1 MVSNALAFDTH
12 RFVKRMTAVGMPVQQ
27 AEALAESQVDL
38 LNTNLATKNELA
50 KIEATL
56 KVEIAK
62 TETALRAEIA
72 KTNAEIAKTE
82 TALKA
87 DIAKIEATLKVE
99 IAKTR
104 AEIAN
109 TEAHLIKWM
118 VGLTMGS
125 AGVMVALFS
134 FFLR

>member
-1 MVSNALAFDTH
+1 MASNALAFDTH

-62 TETALRAEIA
+62 TETALRAEIV

-82 TALKA
+82 TALRA
-87 DIAKIEATLKVE
+87 DIAKTNAEIANTEATLR
-99 IAKTR
+99 T
-104 AEIAN
+104 EIAN

>member
-1 MVSNALAFDTH
+1 MVSDAIAFDTH
-12 RFVKRMTAVGMPVQQ
+12 RFVKRMTAAGMPVQQ

-50 KIEATL
+50 K
-56 KVEIAK
+56 
-62 TETALRAEIA
+62 TESTLRADIA
-72 KTNAEIAKTE
+72 KTNAEIANTE
-82 TALKA
+82 SRL
-87 DIAKIEATLKVE
+87 
-99 IAKTR
+99 R

-125 AGVMVALFS
+125 VGVMIALFS

>member
-1 MVSNALAFDTH
+1 MVSDALAFDTH
-12 RFVKRMTAVGMPVQQ
+12 RFVKRMTAAGMPVQQ

-50 KIEATL
+50 KTESTL
-56 KVEIAK
+56 RADIAK
-62 TETALRAEIA
+62 TNAEIA
-72 KTNAEIAKTE
+72 KTNAEIANTE
-82 TALKA
+82 SRL
-87 DIAKIEATLKVE
+87 
-99 IAKTR
+99 R

-125 AGVMVALFS
+125 VGVMIALFS